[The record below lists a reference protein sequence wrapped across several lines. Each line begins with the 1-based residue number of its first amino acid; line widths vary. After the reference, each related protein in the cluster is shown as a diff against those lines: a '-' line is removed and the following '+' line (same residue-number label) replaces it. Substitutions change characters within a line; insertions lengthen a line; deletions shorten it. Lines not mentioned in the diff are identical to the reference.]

1 MMLAHTSSI
10 EKSAPHVFQSV
21 LPVLPTKSLL
31 AQSYTNSLDSHVIL
45 HTELESNWSSHLMTL
60 IDHFSVVMVVAF
72 SPDGGLLAS
81 ASSDK
86 TIKLWDPHTGKH
98 LRTLQCHSHCV
109 TSVAFSPDGGLLA
122 SASEDKTIKLW
133 DPHTGEHLR
142 TLEGHSDWVRS
153 VAFSPD
159 GELLVSPSNDKTLKL
174 SYPHTG

>member
-10 EKSAPHVFQSV
+10 GGSAPHVLHSV

-60 IDHFSVVMVVAF
+60 IGHLSLVMVVGF

-86 TIKLWDPHTGKH
+86 TIKLWDPHTGEH
-98 LRTLQCHSHCV
+98 LRTLEGHSDWV

-122 SASEDKTIKLW
+122 SASSDKTINIS
-133 DPHTGEHLR
+133 DPHTAQHFS
-142 TLEGHSDWVRS
+142 TL
-153 VAFSPD
+153 
-159 GELLVSPSNDKTLKL
+159 
-174 SYPHTG
+174 

>member
-60 IDHFSVVMVVAF
+60 IGHSGVVMVVAF

-81 ASSDK
+81 VSY
-86 TIKLWDPHTGKH
+86 
-98 LRTLQCHSHCV
+98 
-109 TSVAFSPDGGLLA
+109 
-122 SASEDKTIKLW
+122 DKTIKLW

-142 TLEGHSDWVRS
+142 TLEGHSKSVRS
-153 VAFSPD
+153 VTVYID
-159 GELLVSPSNDKTLKL
+159 GGLLASASNDKIIKL
-174 SYPHTG
+174 WDPHTGEHLRTQEELARSSCSVR